1 METDQIQKALYEK
14 SDKETKARVRETLKT
29 LDAWY
34 RGHGS
39 CKVRVPVAAGDILNR
54 DGTPLRYMSGDV
66 KETAQDVHNRVRYAS
81 LEISLG
87 NLVPEIEKY
96 MILHVQPHDRVAFV
110 KNFIAEVENLR
121 ATADELADRV
131 SDVER
136 HQENQ

>member
-1 METDQIQKALYEK
+1 METDQIQKVLYEK
-14 SDKETKARVRETLKT
+14 SDVETKERVRKTLETLNT
-29 LDAWY
+29 W
-34 RGHGS
+34 RNGHGS
-39 CKVRVPVAAGDILNR
+39 CKIRIPVGAGDVFNR
-54 DGTPLRYMSGDV
+54 DGTPLRFMAGDV
-66 KETAQDVHNRVRYAS
+66 KETAADVHNKVRYAS